1 MDFLAVAPE
10 LTISSRTGEVSRQTL
25 AGAVELSRS
34 VTTTLVLTLVHK
46 VPQLLKA
53 LRACIQS
60 QKHDKIAGSLF
71 EHEWMAPCLDIVVA
85 TPDEARGFPA
95 SSGTLLILIDDAAY
109 QEVPG
114 FHSVAL
120 RLVYAHFRTVSGK
133 ESLPPPELDPSKFRW
148 LEWFSPPSR
157 ARASCTVQRLVAS
170 TLPEAWSCPGRLDQV
185 ATQVMDSFA
194 CNDNVVCQG
203 WSGVLAL
210 LPCLVR
216 EAVKHASNEAAPL
229 LLAPD
234 HHRLLALT
242 QLLGCCAQEMGVSVK
257 IGPGAHSTLR
267 VEKVGDVEPPV
278 SASRLVVVE
287 ADSILE
293 AHPEWAE
300 FIASFGGCVGLHVTH
315 MTSAVEG
322 VHKRFARKAF
332 VPRPPGVTLDVCH
345 FYALAEGKKKL
356 DLVCDLWEQL
366 QRGKPDKFSVFC
378 NAAET
383 VAEVA
388 KAMVERGHH
397 AYAIYTAGDPILQ
410 EVYERSLSIVV
421 TNVYVRGRQDVIN
434 YDLPA
439 SDEDYLERVG
449 IDRNH
454 GRRFRLVINLATR
467 EELQQALPA
476 SFQSMEPLPPIRRD
490 LCKNIV
496 IQCVRMQQQ
505 AKATGC

>member
-1 MDFLAVAPE
+1 MGFLAVAPE
-10 LTISSRTGEVSRQTL
+10 LTLSNRNGEVSMQTL
-25 AGAVELSRS
+25 VGAIKLSAERHY
-34 VTTTLVLTLVHK
+34 VMKTLVLTLSHK
-46 VPQLLKA
+46 VPSLLKD
-53 LRACIQS
+53 LRACIQY
-60 QKHDKIAGSLF
+60 DKIAGSLP
-71 EHEWMAPCLDIVVA
+71 EHEWMDPCLDFVVA
-85 TPDEARGFPA
+85 TPDEAWAFWP
-95 SSGTLLILIDDAAY
+95 SSGTFIILIDAVAY
-109 QEVPG
+109 QDDPG
-114 FHSVAL
+114 FQSGAL
-120 RLVYAHFRTVSGK
+120 QLVHTRFETA
-133 ESLPPPELDPSKFRW
+133 SLPTPEFNFRQD
-148 LEWFSPPSR
+148 EWFAPAPR
-157 ARASCTVQRLVAS
+157 ARASDTFQRLVAS
-170 TLPEAWSCPGRLDQV
+170 ALPEAWSCPGRLDGV
-185 ATQVMDSFA
+185 ATQVMRMFA
-194 CNDNVVCQG
+194 DHDNVVCQG

-210 LPCLVR
+210 LPCFVR
-216 EAVKHASNEAAPL
+216 DAVKHASNEAAPL

-257 IGPGAHSTLR
+257 IGPGADSTLR

-278 SASRLVVVE
+278 SASRIVVVE

-315 MTSAVEG
+315 MTGAVEE
-322 VHKRFARKAF
+322 VHRRFARKTD
-332 VPRPPGVTLDVCH
+332 VPSPPGVTLDVCH

-366 QRGKPDKFSVFC
+366 RRGKPDKFSVFC
-378 NAAET
+378 NTAET

-410 EVYERSLSIVV
+410 EVYKRSLSIVV

-454 GRRFRLVINLATR
+454 GRRFRLVINVATR
-467 EELQQALPA
+467 EELQQALPT
-476 SFQSMEPLPPIRRD
+476 SFQSMEPLPPIQRD

-505 AKATGC
+505 AGC